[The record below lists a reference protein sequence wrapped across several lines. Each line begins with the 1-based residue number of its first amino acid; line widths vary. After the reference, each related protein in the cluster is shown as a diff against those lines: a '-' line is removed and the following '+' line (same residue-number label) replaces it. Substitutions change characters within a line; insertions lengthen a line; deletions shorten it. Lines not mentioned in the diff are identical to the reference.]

1 MYLLES
7 QKNTTCCVCHII
19 MILYVVYYVK
29 ERPFNVIQKVNIVYI
44 SLTGNTKDFIQQL
57 DSYFTNKN
65 INLCAKNIKDTVSSN
80 QPFECINEP
89 FATFLPS
96 FLEGGNGI
104 ENGYKEILTTPLKEY
119 LMFNDNY
126 LLCYGIV
133 GSGNRNFNKQFGLTA
148 KQYSKYFGFPYIDE
162 FELRGTF
169 EDVKRIGEKLIRL
182 QGIANMRK
190 KG

>member
-1 MYLLES
+1 
-7 QKNTTCCVCHII
+7 
-19 MILYVVYYVK
+19 VK

-148 KQYSKYFGFPYIDE
+148 KQYSKHFGFPYIDE

-182 QGIANMRK
+182 QSIANMRK